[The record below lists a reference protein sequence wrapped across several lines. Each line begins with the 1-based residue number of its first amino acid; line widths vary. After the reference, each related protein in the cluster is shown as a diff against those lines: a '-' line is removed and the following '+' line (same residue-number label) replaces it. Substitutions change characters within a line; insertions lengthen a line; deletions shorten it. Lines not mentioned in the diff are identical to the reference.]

1 MIYEQTVRREEK
13 SRAILNIQN
22 DSLREYKLRKQKLQ
36 EKDKKIL
43 ALEERLSRIENML
56 DGLKYQSESIQE
68 K

>member
-56 DGLKYQSESIQE
+56 DGLKYQSESVQE